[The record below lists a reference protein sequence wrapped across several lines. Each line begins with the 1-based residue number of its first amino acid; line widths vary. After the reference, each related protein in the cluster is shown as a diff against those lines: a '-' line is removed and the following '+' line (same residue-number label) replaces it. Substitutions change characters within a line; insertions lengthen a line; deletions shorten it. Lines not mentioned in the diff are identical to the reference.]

1 MSVSSLVASRRAS
14 EQVLHMAASSVT
26 ALIDSLQDGQMLHT
40 FRRGR
45 GLLSTGPCGLVPDPT
60 GYNLFRVAAACASRN
75 RPRPSLTSLHRGV
88 AAVREVVVC
97 VPPEPHGLG
106 QRSPNACAECSE
118 GTSDGPG
125 PYGPLHHLK
134 YVTAFIFVF

>member
-1 MSVSSLVASRRAS
+1 MSVSSLVASRCAN
-14 EQVLHMAASSVT
+14 ELVLDMACILGAAS
-26 ALIDSLQDGQMLHT
+26 IDSLQDGKILST
-40 FRRGR
+40 IRRRR
-45 GLLSTGPCGLVPDPT
+45 GLLSTGSCGLVPDPT

-134 YVTAFIFVF
+134 YVTALSFVF

>member
-1 MSVSSLVASRRAS
+1 
-14 EQVLHMAASSVT
+14 
-26 ALIDSLQDGQMLHT
+26 MLRT

-45 GLLSTGPCGLVPDPT
+45 GLLSTGPCGLVLDPT
-60 GYNLFRVAAACASRN
+60 GCNLFRVAAVCASRN

-118 GTSDGPG
+118 GTRDGPG

-134 YVTAFIFVF
+134 CVTAIIFVF

>member
-1 MSVSSLVASRRAS
+1 
-14 EQVLHMAASSVT
+14 
-26 ALIDSLQDGQMLHT
+26 MLRT
-40 FRRGR
+40 FRRGC
-45 GLLSTGPCGLVPDPT
+45 GLLSTGPCGLVWDPT
-60 GYNLFRVAAACASRN
+60 GCNLFRVAAVCASRN

-118 GTSDGPG
+118 GTRDGPG

-134 YVTAFIFVF
+134 CVTAFIFVF